1 MVIYRRYVLWIYLRD
16 VISLLI
22 VKVFNG
28 QSNRESN
35 ETIGIFDGIEIIIK
49 D

>member
-1 MVIYRRYVLWIYLRD
+1 MIICRLYVLWIYLRD
-16 VISLLI
+16 VINLMI

-35 ETIGIFDGIEIIIK
+35 ETIGIFDRIEIIIK